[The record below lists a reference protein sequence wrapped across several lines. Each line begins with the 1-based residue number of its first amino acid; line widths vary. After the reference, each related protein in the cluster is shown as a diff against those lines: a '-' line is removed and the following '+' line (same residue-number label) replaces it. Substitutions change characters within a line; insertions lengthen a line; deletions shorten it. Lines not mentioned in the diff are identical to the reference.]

1 MRKQQFR
8 ILVIDDE
15 EGMRKGLE
23 KALSLAGFDVETS
36 GSAAEG
42 LRKLKKGAFDLAFV
56 DYRLPDSDGIEVVR
70 RCETAE
76 TELIVMTAYASVE
89 NAVAAMKLGASDYL
103 RKPFSNQEIIET
115 ACKYYERKRKTKGGN
130 DARPADNLVYISGS
144 MKSVVENARTVARS
158 PIPVLVEGESG
169 TGKEMI
175 ARLIYREG
183 GCQDKPFVG
192 LNCAAIPSELLE
204 SELFGFEKGAFSGA
218 HQAKIGKF
226 ESAGQGVVFLDEIGD
241 MGVDLQAKLLRVLEE
256 KSFERIGG
264 LRSIPFQAR
273 VISSTNVDLH
283 EQIQRG
289 AFRSDLYFRLKGVR
303 IHIPPL
309 RERIEDIEA
318 LAHHF
323 LEDFRVRYQKEAL
336 ELSAEAGRK
345 LKRHS
350 WPGNVRELKHVIES
364 AVLLAGSKKKL
375 LPEDLPIETEAGSS
389 RINVQ
394 EIEKASIMNALVENH
409 FNRSLAAKSLQIS
422 RKTLYSRM
430 KRYSIEL

>member
-1 MRKQQFR
+1 MRKDEFR

-15 EGMRKGLE
+15 DGMRQGLE
-23 KALSLAGFDVETS
+23 KALTLAGFDVETA
-36 GSAAEG
+36 GDAAEG

-56 DYRLPDSDGIEVVR
+56 DYRLPDSDGIEVIK
-70 RCETAE
+70 RCESAK

-115 ACKYYERKRKTKGGN
+115 ARKYYARKRMTKGGN
-130 DARPADNLVYISGS
+130 DARQADELVCVSEA
-144 MKSVVENARTVARS
+144 MKAVVENAMVLARS
-158 PIPVLVEGESG
+158 PIPVLIEGESG

-183 GCQDKPFVG
+183 GFQGKPFVG

-218 HQAKIGKF
+218 HQTKIGKF

-256 KSFERIGG
+256 KCFERIGG
-264 LRSIPFQAR
+264 LRTIPFQAR

-283 EQIQRG
+283 EHIQRG
-289 AFRSDLYFRLKGVR
+289 AFRSDLYFRLKGIR

-309 RERIEDIEA
+309 REREKDLDA

-323 LEDFRVRYQKEAL
+323 LEEFRVRYQKEVL
-336 ELSAEAGRK
+336 ELSAEAVRK

-375 LPEDLPIETEAGSS
+375 LPEDLPIETQASS
-389 RINVQ
+389 TRINVQ

-422 RKTLYSRM
+422 RKTLYCRM